1 MQTAL
6 ADFIKDTPDGR
17 EADDIL
23 RSCVHCG
30 FCLATCPTYQLLG
43 DELDGPRGRIYLMKQ
58 VLEGTAATEKTQL
71 HLDRCLT
78 CRSCETTCPS
88 GVKYGRL
95 LDIGRHVVD
104 KQVGRSQSARAARF
118 TILAG
123 LLSGPLF
130 SAALS
135 LGRLVKPILPKE
147 LGSGIPDRLAPGL
160 WPEARHPRKMIVPV
174 GCVQGALAPIIDT
187 AMARVLDRVGIS
199 LVRVSGGGCCG
210 ALPYHLGEQE
220 RAVDIVKRNIDAWW
234 PHIDRGAEAIVV
246 TASGC
251 GVMVKDYGHL
261 LRLDADY
268 AAKAKKIAELA
279 RDTVEVVASE
289 WARIAPKVA
298 MDLGSRKV
306 AFHSPCTLQ
315 HGMKLKGRVEEILH
329 ALGLELTSVPDAH
342 LCCGSAGTYSIMQ
355 PQLSQAL
362 RARKLAALES
372 GQPEVIASANIGCIM
387 HLADGASVKVR
398 HWIELLDS
406 RMVGGPRSPA

>member
-1 MQTAL
+1 VQTAL

-23 RSCVHCG
+23 RTCVHCG

-43 DELDGPRGRIYLMKQ
+43 DELDGPRGRIYLIKQ
-58 VLEGTAATEKTQL
+58 VLEGAAATEKTQL

-78 CRSCETTCPS
+78 CRSCETTCPA

-104 KQVGRSQSARAARF
+104 KQVVRSQAARAGRF
-118 TILAG
+118 AMLSG
-123 LLSGPLF
+123 LLSGPVF

-147 LGSGIPDRLAPGL
+147 ISSGIPDRLSPGP
-160 WPEARHPRKMIVPV
+160 WPEARHPRKMIVPA

-187 AMARVLDRVGIS
+187 AMARVLDRIGIS
-199 LVRVSGGGCCG
+199 LIRVSGGGCCG
-210 ALPYHLGEQE
+210 ALPYHLSEQQ

-234 PHIDRGAEAIVV
+234 PHIERGAEAIVV

-268 AAKAKKIAELA
+268 SAKAKKISELT

-329 ALGLELTSVPDAH
+329 ALGLELTTVPDAH
-342 LCCGSAGTYSIMQ
+342 LCCGSAGTYSILQ
-355 PQLSQAL
+355 PDLAHAL
-362 RARKLAALES
+362 RTRKLAALES

-387 HLADGASVKVR
+387 HLSDGASVKVR

>member
-6 ADFIKDTPDGR
+6 ADFIRDTPDGL
-17 EADDIL
+17 EAEDIL

-43 DELDGPRGRIYLMKQ
+43 DELDGPRGRIYLIKQ
-58 VLEGTAATEKTQL
+58 VLEGSKATEKTQL

-104 KQVGRSQSARAARF
+104 KQVGRSAGARAGRF
-118 TILAG
+118 AILNG

-130 SAALS
+130 GAALMA
-135 LGRLVKPILPKE
+135 GRMLRPFLPKD
-147 LGSGIPDRLAPGL
+147 LRSGIPDRLDAGR
-160 WPEARHPRKMIVPV
+160 WPEARHPRRMIVPAS
-174 GCVQGALAPIIDT
+174 CVQGALAPIVDT
-187 AMARVLDRVGIS
+187 AMARIVDRVGIS
-199 LVRVSGGGCCG
+199 LVRVGGGGCCG
-210 ALPYHLGEQE
+210 ALPYHLDQQQ
-220 RAVDIVKRNIDAWW
+220 RAIEIVKRNIDAWW
-234 PHIDRGAEAIVV
+234 PHIEGGAEAIVI

-251 GVMVKDYGHL
+251 GVMVKDYAHL
-261 LRLDADY
+261 LRLDAGY
-268 AAKAKKIAELA
+268 AAKARKVSELA
-279 RDTVEVVASE
+279 RDTVEVVAAE
-289 WARIAPKVA
+289 WMRIAPKVA

-315 HGMKLKGRVEEILH
+315 HGMKLKERVEEILH
-329 ALGLELTSVPDAH
+329 ALGLELTPVPDAH
-342 LCCGSAGTYSIMQ
+342 LCCGSAGTYSILQ
-355 PQLSQAL
+355 PEISNVL
-362 RARKLAALES
+362 RKNKLAALES
-372 GQPEVIASANIGCIM
+372 GKPDVIASANIGCM
-387 HLADGASVKVR
+387 LHLADGATVKVR

>member
-1 MQTAL
+1 VQTAL
-6 ADFIKDTPDGR
+6 ADFIKDTPDGH
-17 EADDIL
+17 EADEIL

-58 VLEGTAATEKTQL
+58 VLEGRAATEKTQL

-95 LDIGRHVVD
+95 LDIGRHIVD
-104 KQVGRSQSARAARF
+104 KQVGRSQAARAGRF
-118 TILAG
+118 AIING

-130 SAALS
+130 AAALS
-135 LGRLVKPILPKE
+135 VGRFFKPILPKE
-147 LGSGIPDRLAPGL
+147 IGSGIPDRLAAGK
-160 WPEARHPRKMIVPV
+160 WPDARHPRRMIVPV
-174 GCVQGALAPIIDT
+174 GCVQAALAPIIDA
-187 AMARVLDRVGIS
+187 AMARVLDRIGIS

-210 ALPYHLGEQE
+210 ALPYHLGEQQ
-220 RAVDIVKRNIDAWW
+220 RAIEIVKRNIDAWW
-234 PHIDRGAEAIVV
+234 PHVEQGAEAIVV

-261 LRLDADY
+261 LRLDTGY
-268 AAKAKKIAELA
+268 AAKAKRISELA
-279 RDTVEVVASE
+279 RDTVEVVAAE
-289 WARIAPKVA
+289 WAQIAPKVA

-329 ALGLELTSVPDAH
+329 ALGLELTTVPDAH
-342 LCCGSAGTYSIMQ
+342 LCCGSAGTYSILQ
-355 PQLSQAL
+355 PELSNAL
-362 RARKLAALES
+362 RTKKLAALES
-372 GQPEVIASANIGCIM
+372 GNPELIASANIGCIM
-387 HLADGASVKVR
+387 HLSEGASVKVR